1 MKILAIRGMNL
12 ASLEGQFEIDFT
24 AEPLKSAGIFT
35 ITGQTG
41 AGKST
46 LLDALCLALYD
57 TTPRMTGV
65 TNNDDIQD
73 SKTNVIKLKD
83 SRNILRRGTTEGMA
97 EVEFISLAGERYRST
112 WTVRRAGG
120 KAEGRLQNVSMNLL
134 NLDTMVEEQGTK
146 TELLKQVVALIG
158 LTFDQFTRAVL
169 LAQGDFATFL
179 KAKQTDKAELL
190 EKLTGT
196 DIYTRISKSIY
207 DKSQQ
212 ADAELQLL
220 LERMKGVELL
230 TEEQIALLEQ
240 EQKESVIT
248 GTSLK
253 EQSAL
258 LGKKMDWIV
267 QEEKIKKEV
276 ETAIAELSKAQGAL
290 ELAKPRT
297 QYLKRIEEVQ
307 EIRDVYMEAHQTA
320 KQWEDGSKQYAT
332 KQQLLT
338 KGEELFTLS
347 VRKLEECNVQQE
359 ELTVW
364 WNKYEPEVTKARELD
379 AKMEVVARNGKEA
392 KTECDKV
399 ATNKKCIEERVV
411 GIEKEMEQNKKQTKV
426 ITDWF
431 EAHSIYKELVPRT
444 DLLVNWLNT
453 MQQTTKHIL
462 LADKSIASLKALI
475 IETQNS
481 ETEAKKRAE
490 ELDKL
495 LPAEILALRIQLNEG
510 SPCPVCGSIHHPLSA
525 TQIDE
530 QQKFKEQELN
540 DAKEKAKRELEQ
552 LAKRIETSNR
562 ELAAQLASKESLE
575 RQRNEALADAELY
588 LKQLPTWSEQFEN
601 GTLQS
606 HLQQIAKSWN
616 DNQQMLSQ
624 LNERH
629 TNLQTS
635 FAAEK
640 QNSVEVDK
648 SLVEKQTILEK
659 HRKEYNDILADRKS
673 LLEGKPVAEFV
684 TDFQK
689 KKREADE
696 LLAKVTTEK
705 NQSSAQVESLKGEIK
720 ALSQSLTQLQSRAK
734 ELEEAVQ
741 QWLASKEGTITNQLL
756 NELLQKEVSWIAQ
769 EKQALE
775 SLTNNEL
782 TAKATLT
789 ERNKRLEEHHA
800 ASIRPQGEETLD
812 ALQIQTA
819 QIGEQLEVLMKR
831 VGEIDALFANH
842 KQGKIK
848 LKAIEKELPIK
859 ESLSENW
866 KKLNKMFGSAT
877 GNKFKE
883 IAQGYTL
890 DVLLTYANKHLHELS
905 RRYQLKR
912 IPDSL
917 GLQVI
922 DLDMLGETRSVHTL
936 SGGESF
942 LVSLALALGLSSLS
956 SNRMKVESLFID
968 EGFGSLDADTLRMA
982 MDALERL
989 QTQGRKIGVISH
1001 VTEMNEHIT
1010 TQIRVE
1016 KTMSGRS
1023 KVSIVG

>member
-12 ASLEGQFEIDFT
+12 ASLEGDFEIDFT
-24 AEPLKSAGIFT
+24 IEPLKSAGIFT
-35 ITGQTG
+35 IMGQTG

-97 EVEFISLAGERYRST
+97 EVDFISLAGERYRST
-112 WTVRRAGG
+112 WMVRRAGG
-120 KAEGRLQNVSMNLL
+120 KIEGRLQNVSMSLL

-196 DIYTRISKSIY
+196 DVYTRISKTIY

-220 LERMKGVELL
+220 VERIKGVELL
-230 TEEQIALLEQ
+230 TDEQIVLLEQ
-240 EQKESVIT
+240 EQKESTVN
-248 GTSLK
+248 GNSLK
-253 EQSAL
+253 EQIAL

-267 QEEKIKKEV
+267 QDEKIKKEV
-276 ETAIAELSKAQGAL
+276 ETAIVELSKVQGTL
-290 ELAKPRT
+290 EQAMPRT
-297 QYLKRIEEVQ
+297 LYLKQIEEVQ
-307 EIRDVYMEAHQTA
+307 QIRDVYMEAHQTK
-320 KQWEDGSKQYAT
+320 KQWEDGSNLYVS
-332 KQQLLT
+332 KQQMVV
-338 KGEELFTLS
+338 KDEELLVLS
-347 VRKLEECNVQQE
+347 IKRLEECNAQLE
-359 ELTVW
+359 ELNVW
-364 WNKYEPEVTKARELD
+364 WNRYEPEVAKARELD

-392 KTECDKV
+392 KAEYDSV
-399 ATNKKCIEERVV
+399 ATNKKRIEERIVV
-411 GIEKEMEQNKKQTKV
+411 VEKEMEQNKKQAKV
-426 ITDWF
+426 LSDWF
-431 EAHSIYKELVPRT
+431 DVHSIYKELVPRT
-444 DLLVNWLNT
+444 DLLVNLLHT
-453 MQQTTKHIL
+453 MQQTNKHIL
-462 LADKSIASLKALI
+462 LADQSIASLKTLI
-475 IETQNS
+475 VETQNNEN
-481 ETEAKKRAE
+481 ETKKRAE
-490 ELDKL
+490 ELDKQ

-530 QQKFKEQELN
+530 HQKLKEQELN
-540 DAKEKAKRELEQ
+540 DAKEKIKRELEQ
-552 LAKRIETSNR
+552 LTKRIETSNR
-562 ELAAQLASKESLE
+562 ELAAQLASKESFE
-575 RQRNEALADAELY
+575 RQRNEAVLDAELY
-588 LKQLPTWSEQFEN
+588 LKQLPNWKELFED
-601 GTLQS
+601 GILS
-606 HLQQIAKSWN
+606 AHLQDITKSWN
-616 DNQQMLSQ
+616 ENNQLLIQ
-624 LNERH
+624 LNERYI
-629 TNLQTS
+629 NLQTTGTVERQNREE
-635 FAAEK
+635 ADKVLTDK
-640 QNSVEVDK
+640 QMV
-648 SLVEKQTILEK
+648 LEK
-659 HRKEYNDILADRKS
+659 HRKEYNDILNTRKD
-673 LLEGKPVAEFV
+673 LLEGKPVSEFMAG
-684 TDFQK
+684 FQK
-689 KKREADE
+689 RKREADE

-705 NQSSAQVESLKGEIK
+705 NQTSAQVESLKGEIK
-720 ALSQSLTQLQSRAK
+720 ALNQSLTQLQNRTK
-734 ELEEAVQ
+734 ELEEIIS
-741 QWLASKEGTITNQLL
+741 QWLDSKEGVITSQLL
-756 NELLQKEVSWIAQ
+756 GELLKRDSSWIMQ

-775 SLTNNEL
+775 TLKNNVL

-789 ERNKRLEEHHA
+789 ERKKRLEEHHA
-800 ASIRPQGEETLD
+800 EPIRPLDEETLD

-819 QIGEQLEVLMKR
+819 QIGEQVELLTKR

-842 KQGKIK
+842 KQGKAK
-848 LKAIEKELPIK
+848 LKSIEKELPIK

-905 RRYQLKR
+905 HRYQLKR

-1023 KVSIVG
+1023 RVSIVG